1 MSTTDTRHIDV
12 APARRPALPYIAI
25 GLGVVALVLSFAA
38 WDWFDW
44 GGVVLGVPV
53 AVAALVLGLRA
64 RREGARAL
72 GSAAVALAVLVIL
85 IPVVWTIAG
94 LAS

>member
-1 MSTTDTRHIDV
+1 MSTTETRHIDV
-12 APARRPALPYIAI
+12 APGRRPALPYLAI
-25 GLGVVALVLSFAA
+25 GLGVAALVLSFAA

-85 IPVVWTIAG
+85 IPVVWTIAA